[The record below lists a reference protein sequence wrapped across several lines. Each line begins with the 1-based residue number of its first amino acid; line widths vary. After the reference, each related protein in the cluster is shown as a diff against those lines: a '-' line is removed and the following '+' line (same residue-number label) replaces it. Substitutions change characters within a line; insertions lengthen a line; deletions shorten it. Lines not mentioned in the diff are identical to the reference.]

1 MDLNISFASDYE
13 VIAHNTAAKQL
24 LQTISFDLGTKKRQ
38 ESQSSSTNEFARR
51 PISLAVTPDS
61 RLFVFH
67 FNSRESTLLYSSS
80 IPENPD
86 SLCSIS
92 IPDNPDS
99 LCSISIPDNPDSLC
113 SISIPDNPDYCV
125 PFQFQIIQSLCVPF
139 QFQTIHTLVFR
150 FNSRQCR
157 LFVFHF
163 NSRESRISHK
173 ELRNRFH
180 SLSTILSR
188 HHQRNQEQMS
198 ESCSARHQKFE
209 TFTSV
214 VQVELNE
221 LNLSESIRRQQ
232 NTCVRQLKFRP
243 VDRFRLLE
251 KRESNPWWRTQGF
264 RQSPSLSEHRAHLYA

>member
-1 MDLNISFASDYE
+1 MSLLVVLSPSPS
-13 VIAHNTAAKQL
+13 
-24 LQTISFDLGTKKRQ
+24 LQT
-38 ESQSSSTNEFARR
+38 
-51 PISLAVTPDS
+51 
-61 RLFVFH
+61 
-67 FNSRESTLLYSSS
+67 
-80 IPENPD
+80 
-86 SLCSIS
+86 
-92 IPDNPDS
+92 
-99 LCSISIPDNPDSLC
+99 PDSLC

>member
-1 MDLNISFASDYE
+1 MKWLP
-13 VIAHNTAAKQL
+13 
-24 LQTISFDLGTKKRQ
+24 TILPRNSSSRLFHLILEQKTRQ

-51 PISLAVTPDS
+51 PVSLVVTSDS

-80 IPENPD
+80 IPDNPD
-86 SLCSIS
+86 SFCSIS
-92 IPDNPDS
+92 IPDNHVSVIRSCETD
-99 LCSISIPDNPDSLC
+99 SIP
-113 SISIPDNPDYCV
+113 
-125 PFQFQIIQSLCVPF
+125 
-139 QFQTIHTLVFR
+139 
-150 FNSRQCR
+150 
-157 LFVFHF
+157 
-163 NSRESRISHK
+163 
-173 ELRNRFH
+173 
-180 SLSTILSR
+180 STILSR

-198 ESCSARHQKFE
+198 ESWSARHQKFE

-221 LNLSESIRRQQ
+221 LNLSKSIRRQR
-232 NTCVRQLKFRP
+232 NTCIRQRKFRP

>member
-1 MDLNISFASDYE
+1 
-13 VIAHNTAAKQL
+13 
-24 LQTISFDLGTKKRQ
+24 
-38 ESQSSSTNEFARR
+38 
-51 PISLAVTPDS
+51 
-61 RLFVFH
+61 VFH
-67 FNSRESTLLYSSS
+67 FNSRQSILLCSVS
-80 IPENPD
+80 IPDNAD

-92 IPDNPDS
+92 IPDNHVSVVRSCETD
-99 LCSISIPDNPDSLC
+99 SIP
-113 SISIPDNPDYCV
+113 
-125 PFQFQIIQSLCVPF
+125 
-139 QFQTIHTLVFR
+139 
-150 FNSRQCR
+150 
-157 LFVFHF
+157 
-163 NSRESRISHK
+163 
-173 ELRNRFH
+173 
-180 SLSTILSR
+180 STILSR

-264 RQSPSLSEHRAHLYA
+264 RQSPSLLEHRAHLYA